1 MLLRRALLCSLLIAA
16 VASTSSTIAYAGQVA
31 GVGKPAPDFT
41 LTAQIGVEHTLSD
54 YQGNVVLLLIIGY
67 G

>member
-1 MLLRRALLCSLLIAA
+1 MLFRRVFLCSLLLAGIFAA
-16 VASTSSTIAYAGQVA
+16 GARAGVVA

-41 LTAQIGVEHTLSD
+41 LTAQSGTGHTLSA

>member
-1 MLLRRALLCSLLIAA
+1 MLFRRVFVCSFLIAGIFA
-16 VASTSSTIAYAGQVA
+16 AGAHAGVVA

-41 LTAQIGVEHTLSD
+41 LTAQSGDDHTLSD

>member
-1 MLLRRALLCSLLIAA
+1 M
-16 VASTSSTIAYAGQVA
+16 VA

-41 LTAQIGVEHTLSD
+41 LMAQSGTDHTLSA

-67 G
+67 GWIGRQPGP

>member
-16 VASTSSTIAYAGQVA
+16 ICATSAQAGTVARVGQ
-31 GVGKPAPDFT
+31 PAPEFT
-41 LTAQIGVEHTLSD
+41 LTAQYGSDHTLSD
-54 YQGNVVLLLIIGY
+54 YQGNVVLLMIIGY

>member
-1 MLLRRALLCSLLIAA
+1 MNFRRAFLCSLFIAVFIAA
-16 VASTSSTIAYAGQVA
+16 GAHAGQVA

-41 LTAQIGVEHTLSD
+41 LTAQSSDVHTLSNH
-54 YQGNVVLLLIIGY
+54 QGKVVLLMIIGY

>member
-1 MLLRRALLCSLLIAA
+1 MPFRRAFLCSLFIAGIFA
-16 VASTSSTIAYAGQVA
+16 AGAQAGLVA

-41 LTAQIGVEHTLSD
+41 LTAQSGTDHTLSA
-54 YQGNVVLLLIIGY
+54 YQGKVVLLLIIGY

>member
-1 MLLRRALLCSLLIAA
+1 MLFRRALLCSLLITVFA
-16 VASTSSTIAYAGQVA
+16 TSALAGQVA

-41 LTAQIGVEHTLSD
+41 LTAQNGAEHTLSD
-54 YQGNVVLLLIIGY
+54 YQGKVVLLLIIGY

>member
-16 VASTSSTIAYAGQVA
+16 ISSSAHAGQVA

-41 LTAQIGVEHTLSD
+41 LTAQSGADHTLSD
-54 YQGNVVLLLIIGY
+54 YQGQVVLLLIIGY